1 MLRRML
7 CVSYI
12 SGMSGN
18 TFGKS
23 LVLTTYG
30 ESHGDQIGGILD
42 GMPSGIAVDIAE
54 VQRELDRRKPGQ
66 STLTT
71 ARTEHDLVRFHSGI
85 FEGKTTG
92 TPIAF
97 SILNKDQR
105 SKDYGALE
113 KVYRP
118 SHADYVYDAKYGHRD
133 HRGGGRSSARETTCR
148 VVAGALAGLV
158 IPDITVKAW
167 TSAVGPVELK
177 TNWQHLDLSAVDS
190 HPTRCPEASVADE
203 MAAYIAHVRDEKDST
218 GGVISAVATGL
229 AVGWGAPVFDKLQAD
244 LAKALMGINAVK
256 GFEIGSGFAAAEML
270 GSQHN
275 DEIGANF
282 ETKTNNA
289 GGIVGGLSN
298 GAPLELRVAFKPV
311 ATIGKEQNT
320 VNSDGKS
327 VSLTAKGRH
336 DPCVVPRAVPI
347 VEAMI
352 KLVLA
357 DHYLRN
363 LKYTR

>member
-1 MLRRML
+1 MQRVHATELLNIYESKVHTSMLRRML

-42 GMPSGIAVDIAE
+42 GMPAGIAIDIAE

-71 ARTEHDLVRFHSGI
+71 ERTEHDLVRFHSGI

-105 SKDYGALE
+105 SKDYGELE

-118 SHADYVYDAKYGHRD
+118 SHADFVYDAKYGHRD
-133 HRGGGRSSARETTCR
+133 HRGGGRSSARETACR

-158 IPDITVKAW
+158 IPNVRITAW
-167 TSAVGPVELK
+167 TSAVGPIALTED
-177 TNWQHLDLSAVDS
+177 WQNLDLSSVDA
-190 HPTRCPEASVADE
+190 HPTRCPHLDKAAE
-203 MAAYIAHVRDEKDST
+203 MAAYIEQVRDQKDST
-218 GGVISAVATGL
+218 GGVVSLVATGL
-229 AVGWGAPVFDKLQAD
+229 EVGWGEPVFDKLQAD
-244 LAKALMGINAVK
+244 LAKAVMSINAVK
-256 GFEIGSGFAAAEML
+256 GFEIGSGFAGTELL

-275 DEIGANF
+275 DAIGEDF
-282 ETKTNNA
+282 RTTTNNA
-289 GGIVGGLSN
+289 GGVVG
-298 GAPLELRVAFKPV
+298 
-311 ATIGKEQNT
+311 
-320 VNSDGKS
+320 
-327 VSLTAKGRH
+327 
-336 DPCVVPRAVPI
+336 
-347 VEAMI
+347 
-352 KLVLA
+352 
-357 DHYLRN
+357 
-363 LKYTR
+363 